1 MARCPDLPLRLMVVG
16 QDEQAPFRA
25 EVEKLNLTGRVQFF
39 APVSDV
45 RIFYAAADVLVA
57 PSLEDSFNLPVLEAM
72 SCGLAVV
79 VSPRAGVSAWLT
91 HLHDSVLLNDQEN
104 SDQLA
109 AAIREIARD
118 PALRSAIAAN
128 ASRTAGKFS
137 WDTHAADLRKLMV
150 KAFEQKRAA
159 IVPSN

>member
-1 MARCPDLPLRLMVVG
+1 
-16 QDEQAPFRA
+16 
-25 EVEKLNLTGRVQFF
+25 
-39 APVSDV
+39 VSD
-45 RIFYAAADVLVA
+45 
-57 PSLEDSFNLPVLEAM
+57 
-72 SCGLAVV
+72 
-79 VSPRAGVSAWLT
+79 AWLT
-91 HLHDSVLLNDQEN
+91 NRQDSVLLRDQEN
-104 SDQLA
+104 SDQL

-159 IVPSN
+159 TITSN